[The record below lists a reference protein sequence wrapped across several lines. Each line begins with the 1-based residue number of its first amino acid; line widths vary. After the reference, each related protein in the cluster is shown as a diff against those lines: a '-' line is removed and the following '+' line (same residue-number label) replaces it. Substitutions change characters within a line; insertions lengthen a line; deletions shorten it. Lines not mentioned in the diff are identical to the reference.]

1 MKKTAL
7 IVGIATTLLVAAGA
21 VIVVTW
27 GGLRALINRPDTLE
41 AQARGRAQDAARL
54 TSARGRMQDAAPVTS
69 DRGAMASTERRY
81 VNAGEQAPEL
91 ETLQGTVVV
100 GTAES
105 NDVIIETA
113 AGQQAP
119 VGTGPGWLQSQG
131 FVLRQGDEV
140 SISGYWED
148 GEFKAVEIVR
158 LHDGARIT
166 LRDAEGHPAWAGSG
180 RRAEAQSLQSSE
192 GQTQGRGQQKR

>member
-27 GGLRALINRPDTLE
+27 GGLRALVNRQDTLE
-41 AQARGRAQDAARL
+41 APARGRAQ
-54 TSARGRMQDAAPVTS
+54 SVAPVTCGRDPAVTS
-69 DRGAMASTERRY
+69 DKASSVSPERRY
-81 VNAGEQAPEL
+81 VNADEQAPKREI
-91 ETLQGTVVV
+91 LQGTVVV
-100 GTAES
+100 GTAAGS
-105 NDVIIETA
+105 DVIIETA
-113 AGQQAP
+113 LGQKAT

-131 FVLRQGDEV
+131 FVLHQGDEV